1 MDENTFETIKYM
13 TIHLFLFLF
22 KNVIA
27 KWLIKLSNSPNNE
40 KTELE
45 LMKQKLNS
53 LQEQIREI
61 SPTSDYAKY
70 AKMERQIN
78 NLNDEIK
85 KKETELFY
93 KNLNLNFL
101 TTPKNQNVFQKIIN
115 SYTFKFSM
123 YFINIIEYF
132 LLKNKFFEVEYESNK
147 NNIVVNHFYNENKN
161 SYYALIPVYRI
172 LIAETIVLNSLC
184 NLIQKIF

>member
-1 MDENTFETIKYM
+1 M
-13 TIHLFLFLF
+13 
-22 KNVIA
+22 
-27 KWLIKLSNSPNNE
+27 
-40 KTELE
+40 
-45 LMKQKLNS
+45 
-53 LQEQIREI
+53 
-61 SPTSDYAKY
+61 
-70 AKMERQIN
+70 
-78 NLNDEIK
+78 
-85 KKETELFY
+85 
-93 KNLNLNFL
+93 
-101 TTPKNQNVFQKIIN
+101 TTPKNQNAFQKIIN

-161 SYYALIPVYRI
+161 SYYALIPDYRI